1 MKFET
6 KAIHAGQESDP
17 STGAVIVPVYQ
28 TSTYQQEAIGRHKG
42 YEYTRTGNPTR
53 TALETCLAEL
63 EGGRHGLAFASG
75 VAATAAVFSMF
86 EKGAH
91 IVLGDD
97 LYGGTYR
104 LAEKVFRKW
113 GLGATY
119 ADVGD
124 LKSFEDSILA
134 KTRLIWIE
142 SPTNPLLRVLDI
154 KGLAHIARKRNV
166 LLAVDNT
173 FASPYL
179 QNPIALGADIV
190 VHSTTKYINGHS
202 DVVGGAVIVND
213 EALSE
218 QMKFYQNAAGAV
230 PGPWDCWLML
240 RGLRTLGVRMRE
252 HEKNARYLAA
262 FLSKHKKVARVY
274 YPGLKGTRDF
284 EIASEQMRGFGGM
297 LSFEIAGDFS
307 GVERFI
313 SGLKVFLLAESL
325 GGVESLACHPAT
337 MTHGAIPEPERLARG
352 IKDTLIRLSVGIEHR
367 EDLKAD
373 LENAL
378 RRV

>member
-42 YEYTRTGNPTR
+42 YEYSRTGNPTR